1 MILFHDEVFKQGYLS
16 LDENNVWEFVTR
28 DSEGKVINIQYLWKI
43 QIQENI
49 FDIGWESDK
58 ARQLFGCGRHVSATN
73 LHNNCARPNLRTA
86 LLLSNKDRDIWRAAY
101 DEEYDGLTGLNVFT
115 EITTK
120 KYKAY
125 LRKRGEDARAIPT
138 MNLFTIKLEMDGNL
152 VWAKF
157 RIVALGNL
165 ERKIWSREDRYA
177 LVLSGSASRLLLS
190 MEVEDGRL
198 LKQGNCKNAFCNGIL
213 PENEVCIVRPP

>member
-1 MILFHDEVFKQGYLS
+1 MNNHIEHRRATRRGQPLGPFASVFNKHNVPSSGKPSDTLKFFCPDWLRRDQKVILFHDEVFKQGYLS

-86 LLLSNKDRDIWRAAY
+86 LLLSNKDRDI
-101 DEEYDGLTGLNVFT
+101 
-115 EITTK
+115 
-120 KYKAY
+120 
-125 LRKRGEDARAIPT
+125 
-138 MNLFTIKLEMDGNL
+138 
-152 VWAKF
+152 
-157 RIVALGNL
+157 
-165 ERKIWSREDRYA
+165 
-177 LVLSGSASRLLLS
+177 
-190 MEVEDGRL
+190 
-198 LKQGNCKNAFCNGIL
+198 
-213 PENEVCIVRPP
+213 